1 MGERFAAKRAERVC
15 VRGVAKVCAYKRV
28 QDAWYAERRAWTR
41 GVRVCRSQ
49 LEVVPRNSTGGGRP
63 MSTVSAGGSLGRGSR
78 ALHLQHHQSSL
89 SALHM
94 TANHSGTVDRR
105 RSSLRVTY
113 RIDSKTPGPFTTA
126 PGTRWYF
133 YYRLFFSPCILPRAD
148 AGHDSFSLQIANCK
162 TRFFIFSYLFNQF
175 LFLFICCCFLTI
187 TVRKITDTLRKR
199 RIEWFNRNKFLW
211 FFLSF
216 LLFNSLIYILNI
228 DSLYTVSKKTRDI
241 FCFRSI
247 RNYIILE

>member
-113 RIDSKTPGPFTTA
+113 RFKDTWSIHHCTGNSVVFLLPFI
-126 PGTRWYF
+126 
-133 YYRLFFSPCILPRAD
+133 FFSLHSSSSWCR
-148 AGHDSFSLQIANCK
+148 
-162 TRFFIFSYLFNQF
+162 TRF
-175 LFLFICCCFLTI
+175 
-187 TVRKITDTLRKR
+187 V
-199 RIEWFNRNKFLW
+199 
-211 FFLSF
+211 FFA
-216 LLFNSLIYILNI
+216 
-228 DSLYTVSKKTRDI
+228 DR
-241 FCFRSI
+241 
-247 RNYIILE
+247 

>member
-28 QDAWYAERRAWTR
+28 EDAWYAERRAWTR

-113 RIDSKTPGPFTTA
+113 RIDSKTPGPLHREL
-126 PGTRWYF
+126 G
-133 YYRLFFSPCILPRAD
+133 
-148 AGHDSFSLQIANCK
+148 G
-162 TRFFIFSYLFNQF
+162 IF
-175 LFLFICCCFLTI
+175 I
-187 TVRKITDTLRKR
+187 TVYFFLLAFFLELMQDTIR
-199 RIEWFNRNKFLW
+199 FLCRSLIAGRV
-211 FFLSF
+211 FLSF
-216 LLFNSLIYILNI
+216 PIFSISFFFYSFVVVSLH
-228 DSLYTVSKKTRDI
+228 
-241 FCFRSI
+241 CC
-247 RNYIILE
+247 

>member
-133 YYRLFFSPCILPRAD
+133 YYSVYFFLLAFFLELMQDTIRFLCRSLI
-148 AGHDSFSLQIANCK
+148 AGRVFLSFP
-162 TRFFIFSYLFNQF
+162 IFSISFFFYSFVVVSCY
-175 LFLFICCCFLTI
+175 IA
-187 TVRKITDTLRKR
+187 VRKITDTLRKR

-228 DSLYTVSKKTRDI
+228 RFTVYSK
-241 FCFRSI
+241 
-247 RNYIILE
+247 

>member
-1 MGERFAAKRAERVC
+1 MKLKHGREVRCKTCRTNVC
-15 VRGVAKVCAYKRV
+15 VSAVSPRCVHISG
-28 QDAWYAERRAWTR
+28 QDACVRAERRAWTR
-41 GVRVCRSQ
+41 GVRVCRGQ

-126 PGTRWYF
+126 LRGLGGIFIIVY
-133 YYRLFFSPCILPRAD
+133 FSPCILPRA
-148 AGHDSFSLQIANCK
+148 GHDSFSAD
-162 TRFFIFSYLFNQF
+162 RYSRVFSLFLIRLFVYLF
-175 LFLFICCCFLTI
+175 I
-187 TVRKITDTLRKR
+187 V
-199 RIEWFNRNKFLW
+199 
-211 FFLSF
+211 FFLIS
-216 LLFNSLIYILNI
+216 
-228 DSLYTVSKKTRDI
+228 R
-241 FCFRSI
+241 
-247 RNYIILE
+247 LEK

>member
-1 MGERFAAKRAERVC
+1 MRV
-15 VRGVAKVCAYKRV
+15 R
-28 QDAWYAERRAWTR
+28 
-41 GVRVCRSQ
+41 RSQ

-133 YYRLFFSPCILPRAD
+133 YYRLFSSLLFFLMQDTIP
-148 AGHDSFSLQIANCK
+148 SLQIA
-162 TRFFIFSYLFNQF
+162 RFFPWFLIRLFLYLF
-175 LFLFICCCFLTI
+175 I
-187 TVRKITDTLRKR
+187 V
-199 RIEWFNRNKFLW
+199 
-211 FFLSF
+211 FFL
-216 LLFNSLIYILNI
+216 IL
-228 DSLYTVSKKTRDI
+228 R
-241 FCFRSI
+241 
-247 RNYIILE
+247 LEK